1 MMTYPDCNIYL
12 GRNVVFCGDICSPG
26 DAVVDGNIKGTIE
39 AATVIVGKHAKVNG
53 KISCQTGKFDGIV
66 RGTVCV
72 ADRMT
77 VGANGRLF
85 ATVEAVQ
92 SRIINRGFIIPAL
105 KYFKGERRC

>member
-1 MMTYPDCNIYL
+1 MTYPDCNIYL

-66 RGTVCV
+66 RGHRLRGGSH
-72 ADRMT
+72 D
-77 VGANGRLF
+77 GRS
-85 ATVEAVQ
+85 EW
-92 SRIINRGFIIPAL
+92 SPIRN
-105 KYFKGERRC
+105 C